1 MTTVHCSALHS
12 HNIVRCAGSQ
22 LSPLCWFSACS
33 LMTSCRAPHR
43 VLAATCRTCLAT
55 AYRTSTTIPRSTST
69 RSARTSSSV
78 SSCCSSSSSPTS
90 CGTRTAATTS
100 TGSTPVSTRSRY
112 ISQYLLDTRQ
122 YLLVAHALTQACVF
136 AQFYTIRPLKQRAIV
151 YALGACIITSS
162 DFNLQLT
169 SSTRAAA
176 ATTPAEVDLAPATT
190 GSKSIIRTTGFT
202 GRHVTTSTSST
213 TTQMT
218 ITPPLSRRTAS
229 TAPMTPVSTSF
240 HPDRR
245 RSTPAV

>member
-1 MTTVHCSALHS
+1 M
-12 HNIVRCAGSQ
+12 
-22 LSPLCWFSACS
+22 
-33 LMTSCRAPHR
+33 
-43 VLAATCRTCLAT
+43 
-55 AYRTSTTIPRSTST
+55 
-69 RSARTSSSV
+69 
-78 SSCCSSSSSPTS
+78 
-90 CGTRTAATTS
+90 
-100 TGSTPVSTRSRY
+100 STRSRY

-122 YLLVAHALTQACVF
+122 YLFVAHALTQAGVF
-136 AQFYTIRPLKQRAIV
+136 AQFYTIRPLKQRAMV

-162 DFNLQLT
+162 DFYLQLT

-202 GRHVTTSTSST
+202 GRHVTTSTSSM